1 MKIASFYTMAVFNI
15 LVHFLDV
22 LDEANA
28 VVLTKLFEYFLIG
41 GTIEERKYG
50 ILRVFTRLELLD

>member
-1 MKIASFYTMAVFNI
+1 MAVFNI